1 MQTETE
7 TRNNDRKMNT
17 GESGQNTTTSKVK
30 GAEAARQLSPPTVIV
45 EKTGSEPRHG
55 DSFGVNATVEQKD
68 AHKMRG
74 LDAEPDQVRVRDEA
88 TRNAADT
95 AAEVADSAAALDL
108 EPPTPPITDREAGRI
123 GLRRMSLTPIAN
135 VAAVASEVSE
145 SAALLDK
152 EGGLV
157 RP

>member
-1 MQTETE
+1 MEPETE
-7 TRNNDRKMNT
+7 TRINDERMTTSEKR
-17 GESGQNTTTSKVK
+17 QNATTSKVN
-30 GAEAARQLSPPTVIV
+30 GAEAARQLSPPTVTV

-74 LDAEPDQVRVRDEA
+74 LDVEPDQVIIRDEA
-88 TRNAADT
+88 TSNAANT

-108 EPPTPPITDREAGRI
+108 EPPTPPITDEEAGRI

-152 EGGLV
+152 EEGLV